1 MEVTTK
7 VMPNN
12 TSYDKSNIQSFGE
25 ADPAFEKL
33 KDVLSEE
40 KLKLRQNSLRLLMAN
55 FGSSSPATAIY
66 ECANEWCEKQYTTNG
81 LANYFKAYYT
91 GEKYK

>member
-1 MEVTTK
+1 MLMIIKFFHCNGWGKIVT
-7 VMPNN
+7 
-12 TSYDKSNIQSFGE
+12 
-25 ADPAFEKL
+25 
-33 KDVLSEE
+33 LSEA
-40 KLKLRQNSLRLLMAN
+40 KLKLRREVLKILMSKYGHEGN
-55 FGSSSPATAIY
+55 NKAIY

>member
-12 TSYDKSNIQSFGE
+12 TNYDKSNIKSFGE

-33 KDVLSEE
+33 KDTLTEE
-40 KLKLRQNSLRLLMAN
+40 KLKLRQNSLRL
-55 FGSSSPATAIY
+55 
-66 ECANEWCEKQYTTNG
+66 
-81 LANYFKAYYT
+81 
-91 GEKYK
+91 

>member
-1 MEVTTK
+1 MS
-7 VMPNN
+7 NN
-12 TSYDKSNIQSFGE
+12 TNYDKSTIKSFGE
-25 ADPAFEKL
+25 ADPEFEKL
-33 KDVLSEE
+33 KDTLTEE

-81 LANYFKAYYT
+81 RANYFKAYYT

>member
-1 MEVTTK
+1 MTES
-7 VMPNN
+7 NY
-12 TSYDKSNIQSFGE
+12 SYAKM
-25 ADPAFEKL
+25 
-33 KDVLSEE
+33 
-40 KLKLRQNSLRLLMAN
+40 KLRKEVLAILLKKYGHEN
-55 FGSSSPATAIY
+55 NNKAIY

>member
-1 MEVTTK
+1 
-7 VMPNN
+7 MPNN
-12 TSYDKSNIQSFGE
+12 TTYDKSNIQSIGE
-25 ADPAFEKL
+25 ADPAFEQL

-55 FGSSSPATAIY
+55 FGSTSPATAIY
-66 ECANEWCEKQYTTNG
+66 QCAHEWCEKQYTTNG

-91 GEKYK
+91 GRCL

>member
-12 TSYDKSNIQSFGE
+12 TNYDKSTIQSFGE

-33 KDVLSEE
+33 KDILSEE
-40 KLKLRQNSLRLLMAN
+40 KFKLRQNSLRLLMAN

-66 ECANEWCEKQYTTNG
+66 ECANEWCNKQYTTNG

>member
-1 MEVTTK
+1 MSKYGHEG
-7 VMPNN
+7 NN
-12 TSYDKSNIQSFGE
+12 K
-25 ADPAFEKL
+25 
-33 KDVLSEE
+33 
-40 KLKLRQNSLRLLMAN
+40 
-55 FGSSSPATAIY
+55 AIY

>member
-1 MEVTTK
+1 
-7 VMPNN
+7 MPNN
-12 TSYDKSNIQSFGE
+12 TTYDKSNIQSIGE
-25 ADPAFEKL
+25 ADPAFEQL
-33 KDVLSEE
+33 KDVWSEE

-66 ECANEWCEKQYTTNG
+66 ECANEWCDKQYTTNG

-91 GEKYK
+91 GNKYK